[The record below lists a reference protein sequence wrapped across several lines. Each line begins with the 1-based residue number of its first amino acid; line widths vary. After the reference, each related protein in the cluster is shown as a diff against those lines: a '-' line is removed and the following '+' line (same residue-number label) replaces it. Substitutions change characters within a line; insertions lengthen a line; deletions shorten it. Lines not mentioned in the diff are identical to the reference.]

1 MEMEKKVPILILII
15 TTIVLDQI
23 VKYYINLNMTVGQSI
38 PIINDILHI
47 TYVLNPG
54 AAFGILEHKRA
65 FFILIVFVMLVIS
78 YYVYKKNSKMN
89 LFLKIGMALLI
100 GGAIGNLIDRVKTG
114 YVIDF
119 IDFRIWPVFNIADIA
134 IVIGVGIIIY
144 FMLFL
149 AENQTDVNKDECNE

>member
-54 AAFGILEHKRA
+54 AAFGILEHKRV

-78 YYVYKKNSKMN
+78 YYVYKKISKMN

-144 FMLFL
+144 FMLF
-149 AENQTDVNKDECNE
+149 

>member
-54 AAFGILEHKRA
+54 AAFGILEHKRV

-78 YYVYKKNSKMN
+78 YYVYKKISKMN